1 MQIRLKVDGMTCGG
15 CVRAVQTVL
24 SRMDKVYNVAVDLAA
39 GEAVVS
45 AQDGIDAAALIAT
58 VEDAGYEARQI

>member
-15 CVRAVQTVL
+15 CARAVETVL
-24 SRMDKVYNVAVDLAA
+24 SHVDKVDGVAVDRAA

-45 AQDGIDAAALIAT
+45 AQDGIDAAALITA

>member
-24 SRMDKVYNVAVDLAA
+24 SRMDKVDNVAVDLAA

-45 AQDGIDAAALIAT
+45 AQDGIDAAALITA

>member
-24 SRMDKVYNVAVDLAA
+24 SRMDKEDNVAVDLAA

>member
-24 SRMDKVYNVAVDLAA
+24 SRMDKVDNVAGDLAA
-39 GEAVVS
+39 GEAGGR
-45 AQDGIDAAALIAT
+45 AQGGREAGALIAT